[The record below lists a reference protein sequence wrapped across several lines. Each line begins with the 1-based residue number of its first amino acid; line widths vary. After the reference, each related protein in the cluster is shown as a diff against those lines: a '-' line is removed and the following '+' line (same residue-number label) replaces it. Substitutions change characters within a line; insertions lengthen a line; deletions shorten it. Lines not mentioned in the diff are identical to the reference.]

1 MHPHTFIFLV
11 WTYIAPFLN
20 SIWIFACILYK
31 SYWRSDRRSWVHW
44 WWWTSSHTTPMK
56 VAMDRNA
63 MLIAWSWELLVT
75 WWKSKWIEILWVV
88 LWLKVGA
95 KLMGWKIHGKMGW
108 ETMGLLVVCVLK
120 TMGLLVGW
128 VLRIWTWDCR
138 VQKIC
143 KTRCGVVVHIWGSNL
158 WRNVCESICVNLYI
172 YIVEHNAQR
181 LARFYNGNMPTNI
194 I

>member
-1 MHPHTFIFLV
+1 MHPHTFIFLI

-20 SIWIFACILYK
+20 YIWIFACILYK

-128 VLRIWTWDCR
+128 V
-138 VQKIC
+138 
-143 KTRCGVVVHIWGSNL
+143 WGSEL
-158 WRNVCESICVNLYI
+158 EIAVFKKFVKLGVELLSIFEGQICGEMYVNQY
-172 YIVEHNAQR
+172 V
-181 LARFYNGNMPTNI
+181 
-194 I
+194 